1 MARVHI
7 TPKESRKVQSSGALR
22 RALCATPQ
30 FARKIGVCVGLL
42 TLAVAL
48 SGCPQ
53 GCRPRPRT
61 DRWDDKHEAYLADL
75 AARREA
81 QRHAGGS
88 GDGGLADPDLLL
100 GDDTTPRPETERV
113 ETLVV
118 ALPDEPA
125 GLNPALEPD
134 LMANAV
140 TFGTIY
146 EPILRYRSDAPAQT
160 INTSPTTPAT
170 PTGST
175 PTSPTSPT
183 GPTTPGAAPPSAPAA
198 TSAAADPT
206 TTPIATA
213 GVIPGVCDNWSIDV
227 SGRRIELQ
235 IRDGARWHDGRAV
248 TSSDLQFTLDTLRSS
263 DSKATQLRSLLAD
276 IDRVELAGPRR
287 IRLLYRRATW
297 YALRNLA
304 EIPVLPQHLLTAADV
319 MQQRTF
325 RRPVGSGPW
334 RLVRWKR
341 GEQLLL
347 TRADTYDLP
356 GPGYR
361 WLEFVFDG
369 DGARVLTRAKQGD
382 IDIIARVP
390 PSYIPEQI
398 ASPAISAAFERRDL
412 APPRFLYLVMNVR
425 KGSLLEDIRMRRA
438 IGALIDRKATVELG
452 YQGRA
457 VALATPVWP
466 GGPISGPPVA
476 PPPGPDLGLAR
487 RLLEYSDWWDRDRDN
502 FRERQGTRLALRM
515 LAASGPLT
523 RAVTEQ
529 LVPAA
534 RDVGMVLT
542 AARADPAF
550 IMAKLREGDFDLAL
564 LELGGIPD
572 QDLGAILGSEGTQ
585 NYGGVADAEID
596 SALEALRRA
605 EGGARVEQAQRLSRV
620 LLERVPILTLARP
633 TPVALVRKGIQG
645 LEVEGGWFT
654 LRSVRPAPGP

>member
-1 MARVHI
+1 M
-7 TPKESRKVQSSGALR
+7 
-22 RALCATPQ
+22 
-30 FARKIGVCVGLL
+30 GVCVGLL
-42 TLAVAL
+42 TLALAL

-61 DRWDDKHEAYLADL
+61 DRWDAKHEAYLAEL

-81 QRHAGGS
+81 QRHAGGG
-88 GDGGLADPDLLL
+88 GDAGPVDPDLLL

-113 ETLVV
+113 ETLVI
-118 ALPDEPA
+118 ALPDEPT
-125 GLNPALEPD
+125 GLNPALDPD
-134 LMANAV
+134 LMANAI

-160 INTSPTTPAT
+160 INSSPAT
-170 PTGST
+170 PASPRSASGAA
-175 PTSPTSPT
+175 PT
-183 GPTTPGAAPPSAPAA
+183 GAAPPGAQPP
-198 TSAAADPT
+198 AADPT

-213 GVIPGVCDNWSIDV
+213 GVLPGVCDNWSIDV

-235 IRDGARWHDGRAV
+235 IREGARWHDGRAV
-248 TSSDLQFTLDTLRSS
+248 TSSDLQFTLDTLRAG
-263 DSKATQLRSLLAD
+263 DSRATQLRTLLAD

-325 RRPVGSGPW
+325 RRPIGSGPW

-347 TRADTYDLP
+347 ARADSYDLP

-425 KGSLLEDIRMRRA
+425 KGRLLEDIRMRRA
-438 IGALIDRKATVELG
+438 IGALIDRKATVEGG

-515 LAASGPLT
+515 LTASGPLT

-534 RDVGMVLT
+534 REVGMVLT

-585 NYGGVADAEID
+585 NYGGVADAELD

-605 EGGARVEQAQRLSRV
+605 EGSARVEQAQRLSRV
-620 LLERVPILTLARP
+620 LLERLPILTLARP

-654 LRSVRPAPGP
+654 LQGVRPAPGP